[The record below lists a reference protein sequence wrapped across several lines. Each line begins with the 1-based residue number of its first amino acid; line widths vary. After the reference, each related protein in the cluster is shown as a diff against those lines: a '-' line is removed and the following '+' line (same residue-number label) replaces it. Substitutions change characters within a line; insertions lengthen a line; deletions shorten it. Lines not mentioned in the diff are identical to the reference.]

1 MKAKLM
7 IVFFSLISGITLAG
21 VASKLDSL
29 RKIILAP
36 KLREYHITV
45 TNYTASIKNTNDK
58 LKIKLLAKQIIVASN
73 ALMEEIRELYGY
85 KNVSKVNPV
94 YIGANVQTS
103 IYPNIG
109 GYIFPTTYTTVG
121 SLPNLYEQIEYIKD
135 YAWRIRLHTSPSLV
149 QRNIKRIDKR
159 NLGLVEG

>member
-29 RKIILAP
+29 RKVVLTP
-36 KLREYHITV
+36 KLREYHVLV
-45 TNYTASIKNTNDK
+45 TNYTSSINGTKDK
-58 LKIKLLAKQIIVASN
+58 AIIKSLAKQIIEASN
-73 ALMEEIRELYGY
+73 LLMEDIRELYGY

-94 YIGANVQTS
+94 YIGANTKTA
-103 IYPNIG
+103 IYPNVG
-109 GYIFPTTYTTVG
+109 GFIFPTTYTTIG
-121 SLPNLYEQIEYIKD
+121 SLPSLYEQIEYIKD

-149 QRNIKRIDKR
+149 QKNIARIDKR
-159 NLGLVEG
+159 NLRLIAA

>member
-21 VASKLDSL
+21 AASKLDSL
-29 RKIILAP
+29 RKVVLTP
-36 KLREYHITV
+36 KLREYHVMV

-58 LKIKLLAKQIIVASN
+58 VKIKSLAKEIIIASN
-73 ALMEEIRELYGY
+73 SLMEEIRELYGY

-94 YIGANVQTS
+94 YVGVTTQTT

-109 GYIFPTTYTTVG
+109 GFIFPTTYTTVG
-121 SLPNLYEQIEYIKD
+121 SLPDLYEEIEYIKD
-135 YAWRIRLHTSPSLV
+135 YAWRIRLHTSTSLV
-149 QRNIKRIDKR
+149 QKNASRIEKR
-159 NLGLVEG
+159 NLGLIEV